1 MNCEDLHRLLDAHA
15 DDELDPLRSA
25 EAELH
30 LQSCNACSAA
40 YENLLALKRS
50 ISAAHFPTPDG
61 LRESVLTGVRRTHS
75 VATFTPHRDFRPWLL
90 SGLAIAASVLLGFF
104 LGQNLSPRSS
114 NQALLAEI
122 TDSHIRSLFGTHLTD
137 VVSFDQ
143 HTVRP
148 WFEGKLDF
156 APPVED
162 LSGHEFPLVGGRVE
176 YIGGRPV
183 AALVYQRRKHFINL
197 FIWPTGGTAKPVAAI
212 KPQRGYNILHWR
224 TAGMNYWAV
233 SEVNEDDL
241 RKFAAAFSGAANPS
255 H

>member
-212 KPQRGYNILHWR
+212 KPQRGYNVLHWR
-224 TAGMNYWAV
+224 MAGMNYSAV